1 MHCEA
6 QRVLWGG
13 WREKVFRCLWTALK
27 YISPLLL
34 QNLREMLDDQFG
46 KAKDLNSETR
56 RKYQEFGQA
65 LPADAAQKVRILFI
79 KLNDGGVSGGPSRV
93 QIMQTPL
100 LLCWQSSCAFCHPR
114 SFQLVGDSGAGKSRP
129 KWSWRGFR
137 GTVDA
142 QDPVQYF

>member
-1 MHCEA
+1 MF
-6 QRVLWGG
+6 L
-13 WREKVFRCLWTALK
+13 CLWTALK

-79 KLNDGGVSGGPSRV
+79 K
-93 QIMQTPL
+93 
-100 LLCWQSSCAFCHPR
+100 
-114 SFQLVGDSGAGKSRP
+114 
-129 KWSWRGFR
+129 
-137 GTVDA
+137 
-142 QDPVQYF
+142 